1 MKLMLLLTH
10 TIVVLFKVRL
20 RTPSPSFY
28 FFLLNSK
35 NRFSA
40 SSLSLRA
47 FLLILPYGDIFN
59 SVSNSL
65 YIPSSTAYSPYFST
79 ISFFILFLGAFG
91 AFAPQIAH
99 FEASLAASLNS
110 LTRCLTYSIFVR
122 SYTEYS
128 LTTSSIIGIVNLEV
142 TF

>member
-1 MKLMLLLTH
+1 MFTKLILHLSHTML
-10 TIVVLFKVRL
+10 VLFKVKL

-47 FLLILPYGDIFN
+47 FLLNLPYGDIFN

-65 YIPSSTAYSPYFST
+65 YIPSSTANSPYFST
-79 ISFFILFLGAFG
+79 ISCFILFLAAFG
-91 AFAPQIAH
+91 ALAPQMAH
-99 FEASLAASLNS
+99 LEASLAASLNS

-122 SYTEYS
+122 S
-128 LTTSSIIGIVNLEV
+128 
-142 TF
+142 

>member
-1 MKLMLLLTH
+1 MKLILQLTH
-10 TIVVLFKVRL
+10 TMLVRFKVKL
-20 RTPSPSFY
+20 RTPSPSFD

-47 FLLILPYGDIFN
+47 FLLNLPCGDIFN

-65 YIPSSTAYSPYFST
+65 YIPSSTANSPYFST

-91 AFAPQIAH
+91 ALAPQIAH
-99 FEASLAASLNS
+99 LEASLAAILNS
-110 LTRCLTYSIFVR
+110 LTLCLTYSIFVR
-122 SYTEYS
+122 S
-128 LTTSSIIGIVNLEV
+128 
-142 TF
+142 